1 MIYKTIP
8 GQTTTDYEIGNLK
21 HLDQAATRYIE
32 KMDILY
38 PDCEGI
44 TIDQVMAYSQAQ
56 AKSAFYGVNSY
67 KNSSKAVEGMYST
80 LITHYNTEAHR
91 RDNI

>member
-1 MIYKTIP
+1 
-8 GQTTTDYEIGNLK
+8 
-21 HLDQAATRYIE
+21 
-32 KMDILY
+32 
-38 PDCEGI
+38 
-44 TIDQVMAYSQAQ
+44 VMAYSQAQ

-67 KNSSKAVEGMYST
+67 KNSSKAVEGLYST